1 MSSATTTPHTA
12 PPPTPAGAARDPRR
26 TGAVLALAR
35 FEARELLLQ
44 AAVPLV
50 FALYALI
57 VITRLVPTDGM
68 DAYPVLNTVDRRT
81 QTLPLLV
88 ALSVF
93 ICTNAAALRSRKG
106 GTVQQFGVLPMEPWR
121 RSLAHVLSAVPFAA
135 LTALFAVAEYVWEAL
150 KPGAIGHGSFGEL
163 AVGPLTVLM
172 AGALGVLLARVLP
185 TRLGP
190 VLFSIGAYLAFM
202 LASVIADGG
211 GWSGWLSPVVLSPDT
226 SGAPIPSD
234 LIGRPAGWHALYMAG
249 LCALLTCAVLL
260 LAGGGRTRAVRA
272 ATVLALVVTAAG
284 AIGQVPRGTAAL
296 DAARKAASEKPE
308 KAQSC
313 TMYGRSRYC
322 SFPEWEVVRSEWA
335 GVVDRLQSAAGGSA
349 ARAGLTIRQRVYATD
364 GESGGGALWPSST
377 PGQVTVGTRWGG
389 NRVPEFAVGAA
400 SVLVTGREDMT
411 LDEGCDGRTVVVMW
425 LVLGTERDPLDTFQH
440 VRLDDSVSGSGL
452 VLAPTNGLSMTA
464 HQTEVVRD
472 MLREP
477 RAEMTARVKAH
488 WEELTARRTTTA
500 QVAKVLGV
508 EVPKGVETCEE

>member
-1 MSSATTTPHTA
+1 MSSTTTTPHTA
-12 PPPTPAGAARDPRR
+12 PPPTPAEPPRDPRR
-26 TGAVLALAR
+26 TGAVLALTR

-44 AAVPLV
+44 APVPLV

-93 ICTNAAALRSRKG
+93 ICANAAALRSRKG

-135 LTALFAVAEYVWEAL
+135 LTALFVVAEYVWEAL
-150 KPGAIGHGSFGEL
+150 KPCAIGHGSVGEL

-226 SGAPIPSD
+226 TGAPIPSD

-284 AIGQVPRGTAAL
+284 AIGQLPRGTAAL

-313 TMYGRSRYC
+313 TTYGRSRYC

-472 MLREP
+472 MLKEP